1 MRAVDRLTV
10 ATLATLLLAVVGVST
25 QASRSQTREADAQ
38 PLEPFYAADQA
49 TRGRR
54 AFNRNCGFCHNA
66 DPSRSDPEALGGPG
80 VRSFGGH
87 YLRGRN
93 THGKALYPTVYHLFS
108 KLETMPAFD
117 TTAISAQTRADIAAY
132 LLEANGFPAGPNE
145 LTPDLTAMKAMM
157 INEPGF
163 EPVFNG
169 KDFAGIKFVLGPRCK
184 PAPFGC
190 AKTEPGNVLWVENG
204 TIACACHVHGYWY
217 TEERYLDFTLRF
229 DYRFERPPHWEGDDE
244 LFAGGSGYLLFAADV
259 LVTGF
264 PRSLEIE
271 GRHWDL
277 LDVYAIGG
285 SAEWTGD
292 VEARRRA
299 MNPLGEWNAIEIV
312 SRNGQVRNYLNGT
325 LVSTVTEHN
334 YTEPGHIAFQSQG
347 ARMYWR
353 NIRIR
358 AE

>member
-1 MRAVDRLTV
+1 
-10 ATLATLLLAVVGVST
+10 
-25 QASRSQTREADAQ
+25 
-38 PLEPFYAADQA
+38 
-49 TRGRR
+49 
-54 AFNRNCGFCHNA
+54 
-66 DPSRSDPEALGGPG
+66 
-80 VRSFGGH
+80 
-87 YLRGRN
+87 
-93 THGKALYPTVYHLFS
+93 
-108 KLETMPAFD
+108 
-117 TTAISAQTRADIAAY
+117 
-132 LLEANGFPAGPNE
+132 
-145 LTPDLTAMKAMM
+145 M

-169 KDFAGIKFVLGPRCK
+169 EDFAGIKFVLGPRCK

-347 ARMYWR
+347 ARIVLAQHQ
-353 NIRIR
+353 NQGRIAR
-358 AE
+358 PHVEYGLIDGAEPGETSPTPEANRDHKVESKAFWAF